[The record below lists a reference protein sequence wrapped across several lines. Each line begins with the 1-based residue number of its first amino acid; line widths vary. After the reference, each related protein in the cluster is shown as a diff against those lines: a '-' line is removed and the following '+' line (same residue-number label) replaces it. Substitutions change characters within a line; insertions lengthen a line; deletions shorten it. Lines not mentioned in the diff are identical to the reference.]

1 MTTQSNMKL
10 ALALTLL
17 VITTMSGLVTMQT
30 IWVFA
35 QGNISQGMNQTGNQT
50 GNQSGNQSLPSA
62 IPGQLGGT
70 PPSG

>member
-1 MTTQSNMKL
+1 MTTQSTMKL

-35 QGNISQGMNQTGNQT
+35 QGNMSQGLNQAGNQTVNQT
-50 GNQSGNQSLPSA
+50 GNQSLSPTM
-62 IPGQLGGT
+62 PGELGGT